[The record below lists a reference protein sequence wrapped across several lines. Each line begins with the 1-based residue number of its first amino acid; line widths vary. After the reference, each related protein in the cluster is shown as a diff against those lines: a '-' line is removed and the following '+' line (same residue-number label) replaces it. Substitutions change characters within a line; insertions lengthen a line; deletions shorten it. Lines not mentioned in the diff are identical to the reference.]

1 MSLVEDAK
9 SRIPLNAPNGSC
21 TSSLSGL
28 YKYNAWHT
36 EEQDLERFQA
46 EPNIESKAYDTL
58 KKISLFQIINQ
69 NLIMFSLC

>member
-9 SRIPLNAPNGSC
+9 YGIPLNAPNSSC

-46 EPNIESKAYDTL
+46 EPKSESQAYDTL
-58 KKISLFQIINQ
+58 K
-69 NLIMFSLC
+69 